1 MSCMARRCEGSIR
14 SPNWARYCG
23 PCSRKMSATS
33 NITNSQIAHELVD
46 GVSAELFGLHREV
59 GVDLGGRRIIKK
71 KQLLD
76 QAQVDTGFEQMGGR
90 RVTQRVNRNAVV
102 KAAVCERGSDG

>member
-1 MSCMARRCEGSIR
+1 MSCMVRRCEGSIR

-46 GVSAELFGLHREV
+46 GCGAELFGFHSQVRVDV
-59 GVDLGGRRIIKK
+59 GGGRRSMEQKHMN
-71 KQLLD
+71 
-76 QAQVDTGFEQMGGR
+76 QANGDVRLPQMGR
-90 RVTQRVNRNAVV
+90 PRVEQWLHECGLIKTAG
-102 KAAVCERGSDG
+102 A

>member
-1 MSCMARRCEGSIR
+1 MSCMVRRCEGSIR

-46 GVSAELFGLHREV
+46 GCGAELFGFHSQVR
-59 GVDLGGRRIIKK
+59 VDLGGRRIIKK
-71 KQLLD
+71 KKLLN
-76 QAQVDTGFEQMGGR
+76 QAQVYARFQQMGSPR
-90 RVTQRVNRNAVV
+90 ETQRVHRSGIV
-102 KAAVCERGSDG
+102 KAAVFKTG